1 LLQEEKLKTVKT
13 WENGIARDNYKELKK
28 YRTHSFTWRST
39 ALKMENARFG
49 RQFSRA
55 EEEAIL
61 KFRQAPLPIS
71 VSTAICDTADA
82 MMLSAQPT
90 VHVAPIINPYN
101 PLGEKL
107 SKEIAQ
113 KYSYLLQKAWYDSL
127 GNLHLDRIFR
137 DYTNVGHGILYVAPR
152 QENGFQVDFS
162 HLPWKYFYADPSSK
176 DPLYKDAENLIYA
189 FGINERAAYR
199 FVQSIEPD
207 LSFEKFKEYWVEG
220 QDSTEIVNFEE
231 DSAYGATSIT
241 DMVLFCTRTTLEND
255 RLYRIYP
262 KVKDVNYQG
271 ELGFQTYSELTPDLI
286 RLRNEGKI
294 EIHVD
299 NKPCL
304 VEYTSIGSLGYK
316 VKYPIDTYNM
326 IPLVYDHRDTPFP
339 YGRMW
344 YLYPLQRAL
353 NRFVM
358 SAILNMSIL
367 NSTRILAEEGSIV
380 NENDYVMN
388 ASMPGVVLKY
398 KLQTPGMSQPPVVIP
413 AMPMSE
419 AWLHMPKWLTYMME
433 YISGIS
439 SVMMGD
445 PKGAPDVFS
454 TVASLQS
461 MGSQKTKRR
470 AAAADVTLSQA
481 GRVAG
486 AFYQHYAPFNGYTI
500 HWTPNDQNNPEQV
513 IKFNEVDMSEEIDG
527 NGEKKFKP
535 YIKPE
540 TDLRTGFRDVRF
552 TSIASSGYEAA
563 TEAVLMANLATQ
575 LKIPAL
581 AKPIIK
587 RLNIAD
593 ADKVADDIDYNL
605 QAEQML
611 ADKDKQ
617 IKDMEAQSKILINQ
631 IRQLSV
637 SLEAAQVGGRIKE
650 ELTKFKSNPE
660 KYISE
665 SYSANNSGQQI

>member
-1 LLQEEKLKTVKT
+1 LTEERILKRSKT
-13 WENGIARDNYKELKK
+13 WENRIASDNLKELKK
-28 YRTHSFTWRST
+28 YRTASFTWRST

-49 RQFSRA
+49 RQFSKA
-55 EEEAIL
+55 EEEAVL

-101 PLGEKL
+101 PVGEDLNKQ
-107 SKEIAQ
+107 IAQ
-113 KYSYLLQKAWYDSL
+113 RFNYLITKAWYDSL
-127 GNLHLDRIFR
+127 GNLQLDRIFR
-137 DYTNVGHGILYVAPR
+137 DYTNVGHGILYVVPR
-152 QENGFQVDFS
+152 QENGFHTEFN

-176 DPLYKDAENLIYA
+176 DPLYRDAENLIYA
-189 FGINERAAYR
+189 FGLNEKAAYR
-199 FVQSIEPD
+199 FVKSIEPD
-207 LSFEKFKEYWVEG
+207 LSFEKFKEDWVKG
-220 QDSTEIVNFEE
+220 QDCQEIVNFEE
-231 DSAYGATSIT
+231 DQAYGNIGLEN
-241 DMVLFCTRTTLEND
+241 MVLFCTRTTLESD
-255 RLYRIYP
+255 TLYYIYP
-262 KVKDVNYQG
+262 KVKDVNYGG
-271 ELGFQTYSELTPDLI
+271 ELGYQSYSELTPELI
-286 RLRNEGKI
+286 KAREEGRISI
-294 EIHVD
+294 ESVTKD
-299 NKPCL
+299 CL

-316 VKYPIDTYNM
+316 IKYPIDTYNM

-367 NSTRILAEEGSIV
+367 NSTRVLAEEGSII

-388 ASMPGVVLKY
+388 SSMPGVVLKY
-398 KLQTPGMSQPPVVIP
+398 KLNTPGFSKPPEVIP
-413 AMPMSE
+413 AQPMSE

-433 YISGIS
+433 YISGITS
-439 SVMMGD
+439 LMMGD

-461 MGSQKTKRR
+461 MGSLKTKRR

-486 AFYQHYAPFNGYTI
+486 QYYQHYAPFNGYSV
-500 HWTPNDQNNPEQV
+500 HWNPSAKNNEDKDEIV
-513 IKFNEVDMSEEIDG
+513 KFNEVDMREEDG
-527 NGEKKFKP
+527 KFIP
-535 YIKPE
+535 FIKPE
-540 TDLRTGFRDVRF
+540 TDLRGGFRDVRF

-605 QAEQML
+605 QAEKLL
-611 ADKDKQ
+611 AEREKQ
-617 IKDMEAQSKILINQ
+617 IKDMDAQQKILTNQ
-631 IRQLSV
+631 IRQMAIK
-637 SLEAAQVGGRIKE
+637 LEAASIRGQLNT
-650 ELTKFKSNPE
+650 ELEKLKTNPE

-665 SYSANNSGQQI
+665 AYASSSGQNI